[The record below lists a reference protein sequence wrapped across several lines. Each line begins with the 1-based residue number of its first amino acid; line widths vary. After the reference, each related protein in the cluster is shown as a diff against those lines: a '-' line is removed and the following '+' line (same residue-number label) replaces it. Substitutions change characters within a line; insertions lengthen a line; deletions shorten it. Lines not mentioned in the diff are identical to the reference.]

1 MSHEL
6 RTMNIEIITSHI
18 NADFDSLASMVA
30 AKKLYP
36 DAEIVFAGSQEKKL
50 RDFIEAFKPVEIR
63 RIKDIDLSNIT
74 RLIIVDTKN
83 PERIGQFAE
92 LISKPGIDIQ
102 IYDHH
107 PFTKEDIRGSVEV
120 IEEVG
125 ATATIFSEILRTKKL
140 HPSPMEATILCLG
153 IYEETGSL
161 LFSSTTER
169 DLLAVAYLIKRGA
182 NLNIVSSFLR
192 MELSREELDLLNE
205 LVQSSEEII
214 IRGIRIKIAKA
225 SRESYLG
232 DAAHLAHRI
241 MDMED
246 IDALFVILD
255 MEGKIL
261 IVARSRVP
269 ELNVADVMREFDG
282 GGHPAAASATIKE
295 ASLDIVT
302 ERIGKVILEN
312 VKPTKV
318 ASDIM
323 TSPVININLDSTIKE
338 VETTMTKYGVNV
350 LPVIKNGKYI
360 GLMSREVVEK
370 ALFHGFGKSKAID
383 FCTTDAATVSPDTSI
398 REIEIVMIERNQR
411 FMPVIEDGKII
422 GAITRTDLLRTL
434 YEEFLRRSRIEKA
447 EAKERPSI
455 GRNIALLLKE
465 KFPLEI
471 YGLLKLAGEVGDQL
485 GINAYLVGGSVRD
498 LLRGEENLDIDIVV
512 EGDGISFAKTF
523 GERLHAKV
531 RTHERFGTAK
541 IITDRLKLDVATAR
555 TEYYESPVSL
565 PTVETSSIKKDLY
578 RRDFTINTLAV
589 KLNLKDFGLLIDF
602 FGGQRDLREKTIRVI
617 HNLSFIE
624 DPTRAFRAV
633 RFSERFGFKLSR
645 HTENLIKSTIK
656 MDLFNRLSGARLYEE
671 LLLAFNETEPVKTL
685 KRLSEFDL
693 LKVIHPNLAFTNE
706 LELTLQSM
714 FETLAW
720 FNLLFLEERPDRG
733 ALYLMALLSG
743 LKDEERKAAIERL
756 SAPPKISEMIIKG
769 MSQSKDILTRL
780 PLTDPVDL
788 YHFLEGISL
797 ETLLFSMAISKDKQ
811 KQKSIS
817 RYLIELR
824 RIKPILK
831 GDDLKKMGIQPG
843 PVYSKI
849 LEELLDE
856 KLRGRVKNR
865 EDEERFI
872 IGKYANLKD

>member
-1 MSHEL
+1 
-6 RTMNIEIITSHI
+6 MNVEIITSHI

-92 LISKPGIDIQ
+92 LISKPGIDIR

-107 PFTKEDIRGSVEV
+107 PLTKGDIRGSVEV

-125 ATATIFSEILRTKKL
+125 ATATIFSEILKDKKL

-205 LVQSSEEII
+205 LVQSSEETI

-302 ERIGKVILEN
+302 ERLGKVILEN

-323 TSPVININLDSTIKE
+323 TSPVISINLDSDIKE
-338 VETTMTKYGVNV
+338 IEITMTRYGVNV
-350 LPVIKNGKYI
+350 LPVIKNGEYI
-360 GLMSREVVEK
+360 GLVSREVVEK

-465 KFPLEI
+465 KFPPEI

-633 RFSERFGFKLSR
+633 RFSERFGFKLSK

-706 LELTLQSM
+706 LESTLQSM

-743 LKDEERKAAIERL
+743 LKDEERKAAIKRL

-788 YHFLEGISL
+788 YHLLDGISL
-797 ETLLFSMAISKDKQ
+797 DTLLFLMAASKDKQ

-817 RYLIELR
+817 QYLIELR

-831 GDDLKKMGIQPG
+831 GDDLKKIGIQPG
-843 PVYSKI
+843 PVYSRI

-872 IGKYANLKD
+872 IGKYANLKDRKNL